1 MKKKKLKLKKKNV
14 IIGMLLLFSTIDFIY
29 LLINMI
35 KGSMLTWW
43 GVLTLVIDI
52 IVMVLTSEELKNN

>member
-1 MKKKKLKLKKKNV
+1 MKKKKLKLKKKNLIMGV
-14 IIGMLLLFSTIDFIY
+14 LLLFSTIDFIY

>member
-1 MKKKKLKLKKKNV
+1 MKKKKLKLKKKNLIV
-14 IIGMLLLFSTIDFIY
+14 GVLLLFSTIDFIY
-29 LLINMI
+29 LLTNMI

>member
-14 IIGMLLLFSTIDFIY
+14 IIGALLLFSTIDFLY

-52 IVMVLTSEELKNN
+52 IVIVLTSEELKK

>member
-1 MKKKKLKLKKKNV
+1 MKKKKLKLKKKNLIMGV
-14 IIGMLLLFSTIDFIY
+14 LLLFSSIDFLY

-43 GVLTLVIDI
+43 GCLTIVIDI
-52 IVMVLTSEELKNN
+52 MVMVLTSEELKNN

>member
-43 GVLTLVIDI
+43 GCLTIVIDI
-52 IVMVLTSEELKNN
+52 IIMVLTSEELKNN